1 MATPEEEEKEL
12 QRQADFMLMC
22 NLSDTSSV
30 MSEAGRFQDVED
42 KYFEQI
48 KSKIDELNQMFHQ
61 INQKQQIHFDDIRR
75 LFRDYGWAYADYA
88 TAKAMKEILV
98 VIAGGAAE
106 SE

>member
-30 MSEAGRFQDVED
+30 MGEAGRFQDVED

-48 KSKIDELNQMFHQ
+48 KAKIDELNATLREVAETGHLD
-61 INQKQQIHFDDIRR
+61 FDTIRQ

-98 VIAGGAAE
+98 VIAGGATE